1 MPPTASTLTSMD
13 RRNLLLVAIPTALL
27 GTFLAFYGLNRA
39 LTSDVI
45 GRNVAIAGVDAS
57 GLTIEEALATMTT
70 HGDLL
75 SGTQIPVE
83 ADGNIGEVS
92 PISLG
97 LSPDVT
103 SAVADAYGVGRGGG
117 FFGDLGS
124 WLSRLSGVVDVGLP
138 VSADALIYEA
148 GIGFLDENLIG
159 DPAFA
164 GTVEIVD
171 GDPVARYPREGTEID
186 AEAARPLLEAAFVQ
200 TSRAPVTLP
209 TVRQVPPITDADVD
223 AAVAE
228 AEVFLAGPIRLTTD
242 DADRTLTYG
251 VDDLEAAFGVR
262 IEGDTM
268 VLDLD
273 DAAIRSKVDPLLDE
287 LATPP
292 VNAQLLF
299 DRERL
304 RTSIKPGSNGTKVD
318 TAALEAAILA
328 AYPTPDRSGALP
340 LEVGA
345 EPDIT
350 TEYLEG
356 LNINH
361 LVSRFTTYH
370 SCCEPDGSLQN
381 RVNNIHIIADAADGI
396 IVPPGG
402 TFDLNAVAGRRTE
415 DKGYL
420 PAGGIIGG
428 EIDPEIIGGGISQ
441 FTTTMYN
448 AVFWGGY
455 EDVDHKPHTYYFSR
469 YPMGIEATLDYVSV
483 PLIWRNNDDD
493 GVYVN
498 TYYTNES
505 ITVEFWGDN
514 DGRTLVGDHRAGETN
529 IRVAVEGGPDAKRV
543 RGDIGEPRDPVEP
556 GEVLQANP
564 DVKPGTRKEVESG
577 IAGFTVDVTRTIEHD
592 GRTTEQT
599 WTWRYQAK
607 PAVIDVHP
615 CDLPGGP
622 ACPVPTT
629 LPPSTTV
636 PPSTPP
642 PSTEPTTTT
651 TTTTPP
657 PSDG

>member
-1 MPPTASTLTSMD
+1 MD
-13 RRNLLLVAIPTALL
+13 RRKLLLTAIPVALL
-27 GTFLAFYGLNRA
+27 GVFFALYGLNRA
-39 LTSDVI
+39 LTADVI
-45 GRNVAIAGVDAS
+45 GRNVSIAGVDVA
-57 GLTIEEALATMTT
+57 GLTIDEALATMTT

-83 ADGNIGEVS
+83 ADGNVGEVS
-92 PISLG
+92 PLSIG

-103 SAVADAYGVGRGGG
+103 SAVADAYSVGRDGG

-124 WLSRLSGVVDVGLP
+124 WLGRLSTAVDVDLP
-138 VSADALIYEA
+138 VGVDELTYAG
-148 GIGFLDENLIG
+148 GIGFLDENLIA
-159 DPAFA
+159 DPAFQ
-164 GTVEIVD
+164 GSVEIVD
-171 GDPVARYPREGTEID
+171 GRPVARYPMEGTEID
-186 AEAARPLLEAAFVQ
+186 ADAARPLLTEAFVQ
-200 TSRAPVTLP
+200 TSRAIVELP
-209 TVRQVPPITDADVD
+209 TTRQVPPIDD
-223 AAVAE
+223 AAVDDAVLE
-228 AEVFLAGPIRLTTD
+228 AESLLAGPITLTTD
-242 DADRTLTYG
+242 DPDRTFVYG
-251 VDDLEAAFGVR
+251 VDDLTDAFGVR
-262 IEGDTM
+262 IEGDRM

-273 DAAIRSKVDPLLDE
+273 DQALRAAIDPELED

-292 VNAQLLF
+292 VDAELIF
-299 DRERL
+299 DRDNL
-304 RTSIKPGSNGTKVD
+304 TTSIAPGENGTKVD
-318 TAALEAAILA
+318 TAALEAALLGA
-328 AYPTPDRSGALP
+328 HTTPERRAPLP

-350 TEYLEG
+350 TEYLES
-356 LNINH
+356 LQINH

-370 SCCEPDGSLQN
+370 DCCEN
-381 RVNNIHIIADAADGI
+381 RVTNIHIIADAADGI

-469 YPMGIEATLDYVSV
+469 YPMGIEATLDYDSV
-483 PLIWRNNDDD
+483 PLIWRNNDDQ

-498 TYYTNES
+498 TYYTDTS

-514 DGRTLVGDHRAGETN
+514 DGRTLIGDHTPGSTD
-529 IRVAVEGGPDAKRV
+529 IRVAVEGGPDAKKV

-556 GEVLQANP
+556 AEVLEGNP
-564 DVKPGTRKEVESG
+564 DIEPGTRKKVDSG
-577 IAGFTVDVTRTIEHD
+577 IAGFTVDVTRTID
-592 GRTTEQT
+592 YRGQVTEQR
-599 WTWRYQAK
+599 WTWRYLAK
-607 PAVIDVHP
+607 PEVYEVHP

-629 LPPSTTV
+629 LPP
-636 PPSTPP
+636 
-642 PSTEPTTTT
+642 PTTTT
-651 TTTTPP
+651 IPATTTTVET
-657 PSDG
+657 GG